1 MGHAGTV
8 FSEQITVLDKI
19 QAKALENP
27 EATSIIFDGE
37 EFSRKWHC
45 DTANQ
50 TSHLAK
56 ELGLEEDDKIA
67 YLSFNSADFLATIQ
81 VCSPL
86 LKL

>member
-19 QAKALENP
+19 QSKALENP
-27 EATSIIFDGE
+27 DATSIIFDGQ

-45 DTANQ
+45 DKANQ

-81 VCSPL
+81 VSSL
-86 LKL
+86 L